1 MKMRSKQ
8 ALVALIVFVSVIVG
22 LVIHTGTGTLCA
34 LGWRD
39 IALICPVGVLET
51 LAGSKSLLLHPL
63 ILLAVAVL
71 IAFFAG
77 RAFCG
82 WACPVPHVENFF
94 HPKRS
99 KHTQHDAGAAGKGN
113 PEKSAP
119 SDSERPAPAETAAIM
134 QDDWSNRSPEPLPPV
149 GGERDGRHVDSRH
162 LVLAGAIASSF
173 AFGFPVFCLVCPV
186 GLSFA
191 VTIAVW
197 NLLRFNEASWGL
209 IVFPLIMMAEIVLFR
224 RWCHTFC
231 PIGALLSLVA
241 GRTTILRP
249 IVERSTCLR
258 TTGTDCRSC
267 VSVCPEKVDPHA
279 PSIPE
284 CSRCGLCVEACPSK
298 AIRISPFGKTTDRGK
313 STGPSASETKR

>member
-99 KHTQHDAGAAGKGN
+99 KRTQHGVEAAGKGD

-134 QDDWSNRSPEPLPPV
+134 QDDWANRSPNPFPQSEENAM
-149 GGERDGRHVDSRH
+149 GAMSTAGISSSRELLQAPSH
-162 LVLAGAIASSF
+162 SVFPSSASS
-173 AFGFPVFCLVCPV
+173 A
-186 GLSFA
+186 
-191 VTIAVW
+191 
-197 NLLRFNEASWGL
+197 R
-209 IVFPLIMMAEIVLFR
+209 
-224 RWCHTFC
+224 
-231 PIGALLSLVA
+231 
-241 GRTTILRP
+241 
-249 IVERSTCLR
+249 
-258 TTGTDCRSC
+258 
-267 VSVCPEKVDPHA
+267 
-279 PSIPE
+279 
-284 CSRCGLCVEACPSK
+284 
-298 AIRISPFGKTTDRGK
+298 
-313 STGPSASETKR
+313 